1 MSPST
6 FIAARNSRHR
16 TAALALYRALIRTA
30 SRIPL
35 AEDAPKHPLTQIV
48 RKRFSKNRGYTSYR
62 LIYAAMTAGY
72 KFLDLLTKAQTP
84 NSPEHNQVLNHL
96 QSVRNTAAA
105 SRTKPHPK
113 QHKRIPPPEPLLINV
128 AKENEPPKYT
138 SNILPRPRESLKGPR
153 KVPSVS
159 ATAEGQ
165 PFVRLKKP
173 QPHTLSR
180 MIGRKGRI
188 FSNRIENIMDLDE
201 RVTSEAA
208 LEDEWD
214 SMMDDLLANEGGKG
228 GKRRKQASY
237 RWDGENSAKMETF
250 GWSVQLSR
258 LWLEWKVEKTWE
270 DWIARGEALQELVEQ
285 ERSLAE
291 REEGQNTAT
300 TGRDRRTPR
309 RNPLDPDDSPPNV
322 GISTVQSLPLMDISR
337 DIELPSD
344 SQQVQDGKAYDP
356 FLSPSW
362 RALVKAQEN
371 RMLKWTGR
379 RAEKGD

>member
-1 MSPST
+1 MSRST

-16 TAALALYRALIRTA
+16 TAALALYRALLRTA

-35 AEDAPKHPLTQIV
+35 AENAPKHPLAQIV
-48 RKRFSKNRGYTSYR
+48 RKRFSKNTGYTSYR
-62 LIYAAMTAGY
+62 LIYAAMGAGY

-84 NSPEHNQVLNHL
+84 NSPEHSQVLNHL
-96 QSVRNTAAA
+96 QSVRNTAAV

-113 QHKRIPPPEPLLINV
+113 QYKRAPPPEPLLINV

-138 SNILPRPRESLKGPR
+138 SNILPRPKESLNGPR

-188 FSNRIENIMDLDE
+188 FSNRIELIMDLDE

-214 SMMDDLLANEGGKG
+214 RMMDDLLAKEGVQGA
-228 GKRRKQASY
+228 KRNKQASY
-237 RWDGENSAKMETF
+237 SWDAENNAKMETF

-258 LWLEWKVEKTWE
+258 LWWEWKVEKTWE
-270 DWIARGEALQELVEQ
+270 DWIARGNALQELVEQ

-291 REEGQNTAT
+291 REEGRSNAA

-322 GISTVQSLPLMDISR
+322 GLSTVQRLPLMDISR
-337 DIELPSD
+337 DIELLPD
-344 SQQVQDGKAYDP
+344 SQKVQDGEAHDP

-362 RALVKAQEN
+362 NALVKAQEN

-379 RAEKGD
+379 RAERGE